1 LLISLKKQH
10 YIAIGATL
18 VLIVLLFFA
27 PRHSGGV
34 VSSAEDVAE
43 NNEPPSVENQIDSAL
58 AMIASEAPMQG
69 ILFLRQIAEENPSNF
84 RAQLNLGRFS
94 AQTGQWEKVIERF
107 EIVQKIDPEFSESN
121 YWLGLAKFNLNR
133 PVEAKAHFVAF
144 LDSEKDN
151 EELRNEAQIMLNQI
165 P

>member
-1 LLISLKKQH
+1 M
-10 YIAIGATL
+10 
-18 VLIVLLFFA
+18 LIVLLFFA
-27 PRHSGGV
+27 PRHSGGMLT
-34 VSSAEDVAE
+34 SAEEMSE

-58 AMIASEAPMQG
+58 AMIGSEAPMQG

-94 AQTGQWEKVIERF
+94 AQTGQWEKVVERF
-107 EIVQKIDPEFSESN
+107 EKAQSIDAEFAESN
-121 YWLGLAKFNLNR
+121 YWLGLAKFNLAR
-133 PVEAKAHFVAF
+133 SAEAKAHFEAF

>member
-1 LLISLKKQH
+1 MKKQH
-10 YIAIGATL
+10 YIAFGATL

-27 PRHSGGV
+27 PRHSGGDLT
-34 VSSAEDVAE
+34 SAEEMAE
-43 NNEPPSVENQIDSAL
+43 SKEPPVVENQIDSAL

-107 EIVQKIDPEFSESN
+107 EIVQSIDPEFAEAN
-121 YWLGLAKFNLNR
+121 YWLGLAKFNLGNTAQ
-133 PVEAKAHFVAF
+133 AKAHFEAF
-144 LDSEKDN
+144 LEKEEDN

>member
-1 LLISLKKQH
+1 ML
-10 YIAIGATL
+10 T
-18 VLIVLLFFA
+18 
-27 PRHSGGV
+27 
-34 VSSAEDVAE
+34 SAEEMSD

-58 AMIASEAPMQG
+58 AMIGSQAPMQG

-94 AQTGQWEKVIERF
+94 AQTGQWEKVVERF
-107 EIVQKIDPEFSESN
+107 EKVQSIDAEFTESN
-121 YWLGLAKFNLNR
+121 YWLGLAKFNLAR
-133 PVEAKAHFVAF
+133 SVEAKAHFEAF

>member
-1 LLISLKKQH
+1 
-10 YIAIGATL
+10 

-27 PRHSGGV
+27 PRHSGGMLT
-34 VSSAEDVAE
+34 SAEEMSE

-58 AMIASEAPMQG
+58 AMIGSEAPMQG

-94 AQTGQWEKVIERF
+94 AQTGQWEKVVERF
-107 EIVQKIDPEFSESN
+107 EKVQSIDAEFVESN
-121 YWLGLAKFNLNR
+121 YWLGLAKFNLAR
-133 PVEAKAHFVAF
+133 SAEAKAHFEAF